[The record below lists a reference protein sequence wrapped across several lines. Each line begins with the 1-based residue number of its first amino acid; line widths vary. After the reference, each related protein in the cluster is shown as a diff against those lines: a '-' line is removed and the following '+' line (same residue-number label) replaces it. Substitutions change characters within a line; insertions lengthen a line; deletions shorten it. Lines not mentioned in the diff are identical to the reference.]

1 VDWRRR
7 LAVHHLQQSR
17 PLYRPIEA
25 VEKVILDCRDGR
37 ISMDYQPGHPHGF
50 CSAIWMGEVALCQPL
65 RDPESVIVD
74 LKAMTAPYPENL
86 RQAVIPRFQW
96 ESLFSIEN
104 AQAAVP
110 RGDQTYVAG
119 CTFRS
124 LSCIA
129 QVLFAL
135 DRRYLINEKGALEVA
150 ARLPLTISRLSER
163 TGNVRRT
170 VGLCA
175 LDAALA
181 ELKSV
186 DRELARLTAA
196 TP

>member
-1 VDWRRR
+1 
-7 LAVHHLQQSR
+7 
-17 PLYRPIEA
+17 
-25 VEKVILDCRDGR
+25 
-37 ISMDYQPGHPHGF
+37 
-50 CSAIWMGEVALCQPL
+50 
-65 RDPESVIVD
+65 
-74 LKAMTAPYPENL
+74 MTAPYPENL
-86 RQAVIPRFQW
+86 RETLIHRFQW

-129 QVLFAL
+129 QVLFPL
-135 DRRYLINEKGALEVA
+135 NRRYLINEKRALEVA

-163 TGNVRRT
+163 ARDVWRA

-181 ELKSV
+181 ELKSI

>member
-1 VDWRRR
+1 MT
-7 LAVHHLQQSR
+7 
-17 PLYRPIEA
+17 P
-25 VEKVILDCRDGR
+25 
-37 ISMDYQPGHPHGF
+37 
-50 CSAIWMGEVALCQPL
+50 
-65 RDPESVIVD
+65 SVIVD
-74 LKAMTAPYPENL
+74 LKAMTAPYPENFREAL
-86 RQAVIPRFQW
+86 IHRFQR

-110 RGDQTYVAG
+110 RGDETYIAG

-135 DRRYLINEKGALEVA
+135 NRRYLINEKGALEAA
-150 ARLPLTISRLSER
+150 ARLPLTISGLSER
-163 TGNVRRT
+163 AGNVWRA

-175 LDAALA
+175 LDAALG
-181 ELKSV
+181 ELKSI
-186 DRELARLTAA
+186 DRELARLTAT